1 MTSPR
6 EKAMKLVNEMPDTAT
21 WDDIMYQC
29 YVWQKIEAGIKADDA
44 GETISHEEMQR
55 RFPARES

>member
-1 MTSPR
+1 
-6 EKAMKLVNEMPDTAT
+6 MPDTAT

-29 YVWQKIEAGIKADDA
+29 YVQQKIEAGIKAADA

-55 RFPARES
+55 RFPTSES